1 MIVNASRK
9 FSSLLE
15 NEMKYWL
22 FLIVMVQPYCNTC
35 KRFLADRLVEGTC
48 PMPGCGY
55 EDARGDQC
63 DKCGKLLNAEDLINP
78 RCKVCGNPPV
88 TRETDHLFL
97 DLPELKNQLEEY
109 VTSTSVAGGWSS
121 NSIQT
126 TNAWIRDGLKER
138 CITRDLKWGVP
149 VPLERYKEKVS
160 FQIAAEHLM
169 ILMLSPTISSA
180 VYVNQIEDKKE
191 QIFLV
196 SSHQVKS
203 CIMN

>member
-1 MIVNASRK
+1 
-9 FSSLLE
+9 
-15 NEMKYWL
+15 
-22 FLIVMVQPYCNTC
+22 
-35 KRFLADRLVEGTC
+35 
-48 PMPGCGY
+48 
-55 EDARGDQC
+55 
-63 DKCGKLLNAEDLINP
+63 
-78 RCKVCGNPPV
+78 
-88 TRETDHLFL
+88 LFL

-160 FQIAAEHLM
+160 FQIAAKHPM
-169 ILMLSPTISSA
+169 ILMLYPTISSA

-191 QIFLV
+191 QKI
-196 SSHQVKS
+196 SG
-203 CIMN
+203 